1 MEIEAGLQKTSEP
14 VVTNVGGGK
23 PSTTIEMM
31 SAVEDLSTAF
41 GGNGGNLSDM
51 RFIRLK
57 VKTLNVTDSDI
68 LQQMTA

>member
-1 MEIEAGLQKTSEP
+1 
-14 VVTNVGGGK
+14 
-23 PSTTIEMM
+23 MM
-31 SAVEDLSTAF
+31 SAVDDLKTDF
-41 GGNGGNLSDM
+41 GGNGGNLSEM